1 MNTPTVVT
9 CQHCEFRFLNHLDAC
24 PQCHLPRREQTRRER
39 WDLRFMELAKHY
51 ADWSKDPST
60 KIGAVIVDDLNR
72 QLGQGYNGFPRG
84 VSDDPERYADREVKY
99 PLVVHAELNA
109 ILNCTLPPRGAT
121 LYVYPLP
128 PCPECTK
135 AIIQSGIKRVV
146 ISKDGAR
153 QEWLDSF
160 KRHSLVMLEE
170 ARVGVDIV

>member
-1 MNTPTVVT
+1 MMPVT
-9 CQHCEFRFLNHLDAC
+9 CKSCELRYLDHLSHCPGCDT
-24 PQCHLPRREQTRRER
+24 PRVEQTRQEK

-51 ADWSKDPST
+51 AGWSKDPST
-60 KIGAVIVDDLNR
+60 QIGAVVVDSLNR

-84 VSDDPERYADREVKY
+84 VNDDPERYANREEKY

-109 ILNCTLPPRGAT
+109 ILNCTLSPRGAT

-146 ISKDGAR
+146 ISSDCDR
-153 QEWLDSF
+153 PEWMQAF
-160 KRHSLVMLEE
+160 RRHSKVMLDE
-170 ARVGVDIV
+170 AGVGVSIV